1 MVEPWN
7 DASIQSPPVNTYKSD
22 DRIDVQQLAH
32 NCNTLIKFL
41 AKQSPLHREAAICSR
56 FLYKFDKKFRNDI
69 GYRSLKKV
77 NTALRKYLSLN
88 LLKDFQ
94 NFLLLLPS
102 QDDEQYMPTRQM
114 LEYVLLRLLAFS
126 KIMLRICVC
135 SKQAAVFYL
144 DRLKRGESHWMSLMP
159 YALLS
164 RIWSI
169 SMVLLQQ
176 SSAWYSNLHPFLGQ
190 LKLKGINFLPPDY
203 SFPNDLEEWLDMKNL
218 DNFGRFEWSQ
228 KKQVKFDQLL
238 GVDDEGDTLDNIL
251 QFVDKINEDI
261 PEVEDID
268 KKLEEM
274 KPISTEVQ
282 VTNVSIDQGEK
293 ISRDIFKSFFK
304 TDKIP
309 EIKHS
314 AERVTNKQSL
324 NQFITNEEKFRNE
337 SSSQALTVHLSF
349 MQWQSLKNSLVSLHQ
364 SLANNRKIER
374 KFQKIWKE
382 KCLDYK

>member
-7 DASIQSPPVNTYKSD
+7 DASILPPPVNTYKSD
-22 DRIDVQQLAH
+22 GRVDIQQLAH
-32 NCNTLIKFL
+32 TCNALIKFL
-41 AKQSPLHREAAICSR
+41 SKQSPLHREAAICAR

-69 GYRSLKKV
+69 GYRSLRKV
-77 NTALRKYLSLN
+77 NTALRKYLTLH
-88 LLKDFQ
+88 LLKDFE
-94 NFLLLLPS
+94 NFISLLPS
-102 QDDEQYMPTRQM
+102 QDDEQYLPTRQM

-169 SMVLLQQ
+169 SMVLLQR
-176 SSAWYSNLHPFLGQ
+176 SHAWYSNLNPFLEQ
-190 LKLKGINFLPPDY
+190 LKLKGMNFLPADY
-203 SFPNDLEEWLDMKNL
+203 SLPSDLEEWLDLKNL
-218 DNFGRFEWSQ
+218 DNFGKFEWSQ

-238 GVDDEGDTLDNIL
+238 SVDDEGDTLDNIL
-251 QFVDKINEDI
+251 EFVDKINEAI
-261 PEVEDID
+261 PEVEETDVEFD
-268 KKLEEM
+268 EM
-274 KPISTEVQ
+274 KPQSTEVQ
-282 VTNVSIDQGEK
+282 VKNVSIDQGEK

-304 TDKIP
+304 TDTVA

-314 AERVTNKQSL
+314 ANRVTNKQSL
-324 NQFITNEEKFRNE
+324 NQFINNEEKFRNE
-337 SSSQALTVHLSF
+337 NSSHALTGHLSF
-349 MQWQSLKNSLVSLHQ
+349 MQWQSLKNSLLSLHD
-364 SLANNRKIER
+364 SLAKNRKIEK